1 MVTDNGH
8 EAMTR
13 RPAEEIMVVEH
24 SWVGSSRRK
33 IWKRFRKT
41 A

>member
-1 MVTDNGH
+1 MVTDNGY
-8 EAMTR
+8 EVMTR
-13 RPAEEIMVVEH
+13 WPAEEIMVVER